1 MKNENMETN
10 NFFGGTYS
18 LASETVN
25 ERPYWILEDEDLSLL
40 YDGNNWII
48 GDITKKTKTG
58 STHSVSTQG
67 NL

>member
-1 MKNENMETN
+1 MKNTELN
-10 NFFGGTYS
+10 NYFGGTYS

-25 ERPYWILEDEDLSLL
+25 ERPYWNLEDEDLSLL

-48 GDITKKTKTG
+48 GTINKKTKTG

>member
-1 MKNENMETN
+1 MKNTVENN
-10 NFFGGTYS
+10 VFGGTYS

-25 ERPYWILEDEDLSLL
+25 ERPYWNLEDEDLSLL

-48 GDITKKTKTG
+48 GTIRKITETG
-58 STHSVSTQG
+58 QPDTGSTQG